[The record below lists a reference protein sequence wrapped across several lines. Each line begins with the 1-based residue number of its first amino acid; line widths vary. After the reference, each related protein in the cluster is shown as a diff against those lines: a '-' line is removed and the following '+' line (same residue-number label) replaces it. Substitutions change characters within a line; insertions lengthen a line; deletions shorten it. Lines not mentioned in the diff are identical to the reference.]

1 MGPSCYCWGALA
13 QIKPEAAIKIFKPN
27 STDAKVATVTIHISS
42 IFLLSLLCVRES
54 WGRGQACQ
62 DFTALLFQN
71 DKPFH
76 SSFFRINKCSLSTGS
91 IPLTNTLSIMSVIKQ
106 KLPRSHILLQL
117 LPHFQVPL
125 TTKFIKRL
133 SPAPNPSKHQ
143 GLFKRVNS
151 LHEVA
156 KSIGASAS
164 ASVLPMNIQ
173 DWFPS
178 GLTGLI
184 SLQSKGLSRVFSNS
198 TVQKH
203 QFFGTQLSLWSNCH
217 IHTWLLEKTFQHH
230 LGRPQMLYS
239 VAKYK

>member
-1 MGPSCYCWGALA
+1 MHLKKWRWKEKLSFFLILWMGPSCYCWGALA

-27 STDAKVATVTIHISS
+27 STDAKVATVTVHISS

-133 SPAPNPSKHQ
+133 SIHFAS
-143 GLFKRVNS
+143 NS
-151 LHEVA
+151 
-156 KSIGASAS
+156 S
-164 ASVLPMNIQ
+164 
-173 DWFPS
+173 
-178 GLTGLI
+178 
-184 SLQSKGLSRVFSNS
+184 VFSWSHYKEAFLPSFHQNSSSEGHLSFPCCQINS
-198 TVQKH
+198 TSRYTLKHWKQGFRYLYTNVQSSITDNS
-203 QFFGTQLSLWSNCH
+203 Q
-217 IHTWLLEKTFQHH
+217 
-230 LGRPQMLYS
+230 
-239 VAKYK
+239 